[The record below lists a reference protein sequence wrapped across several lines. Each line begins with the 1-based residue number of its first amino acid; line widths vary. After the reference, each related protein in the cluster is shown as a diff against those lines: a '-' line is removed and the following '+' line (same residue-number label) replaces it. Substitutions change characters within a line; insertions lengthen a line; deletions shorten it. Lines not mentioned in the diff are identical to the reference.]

1 MQILRRTN
9 LKALKKAKKLGARK
23 VIDILKK
30 KNLTGRGGAGFP
42 TGKKWEF
49 TLNAKSDVK
58 YVICNADEGEPGTFK
73 DRFIIKNNPET
84 LVEGILIAAYVIKAK
99 QAFIYLRGEY
109 DNLRAKLQKAINKV
123 LKKSKLNLSIKI
135 ISGAGAYVCG
145 EETAIIKS
153 IEGYRAHPNYKP
165 PFPAVEG
172 LFGKPTI
179 INNVE
184 TLTNVPQVILFDNWN
199 SSLRLM
205 SLSGNVE
212 NPGIY
217 ELPVGYKLTELIKK
231 AQPRNKVK
239 AIYFGCFGGCMPY
252 SEIELTPDSIC
263 GKNCI
268 VGSYTIIVVD
278 EKQSILDVASSIAHF
293 YCNESCGKCTP
304 CRGGTARVCLLL
316 KKIKSGKATKNEL
329 GVLEDLAKNI
339 HETSLCGLGQTS
351 TNHLLT
357 ALKYFRKEF
366 EEKLRQ

>member
-1 MQILRRTN
+1 MQILRTTN
-9 LKALKKAKKLGARK
+9 LEAFKKAKKLGAER
-23 VIDILKK
+23 IINLLKE

-73 DRFIIKNNPET
+73 DKFIIKNNPET
-84 LVEGILIAAYVIKAK
+84 LVEGILIAAYAINAK

-109 DNLRAKLQKAINKV
+109 ENLKSSLQRTIDKLV
-123 LKKSKLNLSIKI
+123 KKSGMKIDIAI

-145 EETAIIKS
+145 EETAIIRS
-153 IEGYRAHPNYKP
+153 IEGYRPHPYYKP
-165 PFPAVEG
+165 PFPALEG

-184 TLTNVPQVILFDNWN
+184 TLANVPQAILFDEWD

-205 SLSGNVE
+205 SLSGNVAK
-212 NPGIY
+212 PGIY
-217 ELPVGYKLTELIKK
+217 ELPIGCKLTELIKK
-231 AQPRNKVK
+231 GKPENNVK
-239 AIYFGCFGGCMPY
+239 AVYFGCFGGCMPY
-252 SEIELTPDSIC
+252 SEIELTPDSVC
-263 GKNCI
+263 GKNCVI
-268 VGSYTIIVVD
+268 GSYTIIVVD
-278 EKQSILDVASSIAHF
+278 EKHSILDVALSISEF

-304 CRGGTARVCLLL
+304 CREGTVRVLNLL
-316 KKIKSGKATKNEL
+316 KKIRAGKATKADLN
-329 GVLEDLAKNI
+329 VLEDLAKNI

-357 ALKYFRKEF
+357 ALKFFRKDF
-366 EEKLRQ
+366 EDKLR